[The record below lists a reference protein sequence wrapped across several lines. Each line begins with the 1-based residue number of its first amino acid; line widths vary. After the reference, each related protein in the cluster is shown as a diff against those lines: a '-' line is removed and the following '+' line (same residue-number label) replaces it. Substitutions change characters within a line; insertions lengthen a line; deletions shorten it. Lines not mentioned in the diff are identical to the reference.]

1 MYARII
7 TEGMFGIRPTGLRSF
22 TLTPHLPESW
32 DHMNLRSV
40 RAFEKE
46 FDVEVKQ
53 SENGK
58 NEVSVLVA
66 GKPIFKQTV
75 RNGKTIQ
82 IHLPK

>member
-1 MYARII
+1 
-7 TEGMFGIRPTGLRSF
+7 
-22 TLTPHLPESW
+22 
-32 DHMNLRSV
+32 MNLRSV